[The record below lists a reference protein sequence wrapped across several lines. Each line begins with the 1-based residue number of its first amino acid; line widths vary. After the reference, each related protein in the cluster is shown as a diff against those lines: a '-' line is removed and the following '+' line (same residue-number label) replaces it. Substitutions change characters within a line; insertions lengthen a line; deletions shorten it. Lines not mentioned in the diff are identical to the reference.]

1 MATKQ
6 CTDCGAQMA
15 TTARRCP
22 VCGGGVAASDFGMF
36 AFLGV
41 LLLGIGLASGL
52 IPLHRQPPGPEVAS
66 AEVVVPARPEKPETV
81 FSSQTPPA
89 TRPAVAVTDRRPH
102 RKVRAILAKAP
113 CPNPDTSAVER
124 LLREDKAVDPA
135 RLEAV
140 ACDTS
145 MGYQSASPDTLPPE
159 TAAVNPSSAEP
170 IFITPY
176 DSIAH

>member
-1 MATKQ
+1 
-6 CTDCGAQMA
+6 
-15 TTARRCP
+15 
-22 VCGGGVAASDFGMF
+22 MF
-36 AFLGV
+36 AVLGI

-52 IPLHRQPPGPEVAS
+52 IPLHRRAPRPEVAPT
-66 AEVVVPARPEKPETV
+66 EVVVPARPEKPETV
-81 FSSQTPPA
+81 VSRTPQA
-89 TRPAVAVTDRRPH
+89 TRSAVAPTDDRPY

-113 CPNPDTSAVER
+113 CSNPDTSAVER
-124 LLREDKAVDPA
+124 LLREGKAADPA

-140 ACDTS
+140 ACEAS

-176 DSIAH
+176 DSITH